1 MDKFWKY
8 FLKNSEGCYK
18 TKIVKICHSL
28 IRYKICPNN
37 GEFYKLYTTMSVRLN
52 ILLKDQ
58 IKFRTWCWNFCIQI
72 FVQDILP
79 QYLDIYAFICRL
91 LLTDDQIDLFIV
103 HLGGLTIDMF
113 GGILLL
119 FDKTRPIALF
129 FLASFHF
136 MNSTMFSIGN
146 YY

>member
-1 MDKFWKY
+1 MLKFLHTNLCSGY
-8 FLKNSEGCYK
+8 IAS
-18 TKIVKICHSL
+18 I
-28 IRYKICPNN
+28 
-37 GEFYKLYTTMSVRLN
+37 
-52 ILLKDQ
+52 
-58 IKFRTWCWNFCIQI
+58 FRMCNE
-72 FVQDILP
+72 V
-79 QYLDIYAFICRL
+79 YAFICRL

-129 FLASFHF
+129 LLASFHF

-146 YY
+146 YSQINAYLALNQTQGMHICCCKPFLKIKPFFDFIIQECFPMPCLPLCHCSVLLIGQER